1 MYRTQT
7 LAGDVRIDPAQ
18 VSDCDYDLACAV
30 LYSSISRALAD
41 PALRR
46 EYEEWKEQ
54 EAARQGRKERR

>member
-7 LAGDVRIDPAQ
+7 PAGDVHINPAQ

-41 PALRR
+41 PALRQ
-46 EYEEWKEQ
+46 EYEAWKQ
-54 EAARQGRKERR
+54 AQAKEGQ